1 MTTEQQTQQAT
12 KLAPVRAKRKTGL
25 PTDGIL
31 ILVGQ
36 PKSGKTTFA
45 ASFPDSYV
53 LELEPGGA
61 DRISGRIHDI
71 LNFNDFRDVL
81 KSLVNEPS
89 IKTIVIDSLDV
100 LSDWI
105 EDEIAKAR
113 GLDSITERKQ
123 GVDGFEMWGE
133 YRKRIEALIAFLK
146 ASKKL
151 VILIAHCR
159 EPKLDSNGNLVSPAG
174 INMPGKSGSFIAA
187 QADMIGYV
195 YKKPSGNG
203 TAYFV
208 TFQGGPLGMWGSRV
222 DELNDKTLQLP
233 HHNPYSAFES
243 VFKTNLPESKQVQQN
258 ETKSTTKIK
267 GGK

>member
-1 MTTEQQTQQAT
+1 M
-12 KLAPVRAKRKTGL
+12 
-25 PTDGIL
+25 

-36 PKSGKTTFA
+36 PKSGKTTLA

-53 LELEPGGA
+53 LELEQGGA
-61 DRISGRIHDI
+61 DRVSGRIQDI
-71 LNFNDFRDVL
+71 LNYNDFREVL
-81 KSLVNEPS
+81 KSVVNEPS
-89 IKTIVIDSLDV
+89 IRTIVIDSLDI
-100 LSDWI
+100 LSDLM
-105 EDEIAKAR
+105 EDEIAKAH
-113 GLDSITERKQ
+113 GLDAITDRKQ

-133 YRKRIEALIAFLK
+133 YRKRIEALVKYLK
-146 ASKKL
+146 ASNKL

-159 EPKLDSNGNLVSPAG
+159 EPKLDSSGNLVSPAG

-187 QADMIGYV
+187 QADMIGYA
-195 YKKPSGNG
+195 YKKPLGSG

-233 HHNPYSAFES
+233 RENPYSAFEA
-243 VFKTNLPESKQVQQN
+243 VFKTESSPQS
-258 ETKSTTKIK
+258 ETKSTAKTK

>member
-1 MTTEQQTQQAT
+1 MTEPQTNQKPQPA
-12 KLAPVRAKRKTGL
+12 KLALPRPKRKTGL
-25 PTDGIL
+25 PTDGL
-31 ILVGQ
+31 MILVGQ
-36 PKSGKTTFA
+36 PKSGKTTLA
-45 ASFPDSYV
+45 SSFPDSYV
-53 LELEPGGA
+53 LELEHGGG
-61 DRISGRIHDI
+61 DRVSGRIHDI
-71 LNFNDFRDVL
+71 LNFNDFRETL
-81 KSLVNEPS
+81 KSAVNEPS

-113 GLDSITERKQ
+113 GLDSITDRKQ

-133 YRKRIEALIAFLK
+133 YRKRIEALVNYLK
-146 ASKKL
+146 SSRKL
-151 VILIAHCR
+151 AILIAHCR

-195 YKKPSGNG
+195 YKKPLGSG
-203 TAYFV
+203 TAYFM

-222 DELNDKTLQLP
+222 DELNDKTLQIP
-233 HHNPYSAFES
+233 RENPYSAFES
-243 VFKTNLPESKQVQQN
+243 VFKTEPPHQS
-258 ETKSTTKIK
+258 ETKSTAKTK